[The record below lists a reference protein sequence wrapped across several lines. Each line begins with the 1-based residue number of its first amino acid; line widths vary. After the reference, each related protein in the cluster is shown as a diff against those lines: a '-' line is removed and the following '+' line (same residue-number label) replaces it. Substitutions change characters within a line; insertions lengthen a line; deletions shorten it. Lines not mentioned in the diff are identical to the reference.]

1 VTLIARRVKDVLAGM
16 EGMKATTI
24 SV

>member
-1 VTLIARRVKDVLAGM
+1 VTLIARRVKDVLAGI

-24 SV
+24 S